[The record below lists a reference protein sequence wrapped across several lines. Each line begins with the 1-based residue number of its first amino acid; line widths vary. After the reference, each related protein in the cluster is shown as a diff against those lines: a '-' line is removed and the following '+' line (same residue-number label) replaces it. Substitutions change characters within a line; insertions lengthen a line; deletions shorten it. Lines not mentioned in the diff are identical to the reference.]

1 MGSARAV
8 SYTHLNRDQALAVR
22 QSISLGLLLCSSA
35 PDYFI
40 RIRPGIRTVID
51 KDPVDTV
58 HISSI
63 RQFIQSRRL
72 TFRIHD
78 FHNIL
83 AWVSVSYTHLDVY
96 KRQSAK

>member
-1 MGSARAV
+1 MFV
-8 SYTHLNRDQALAVR
+8 LYFFTEKYQKLLCNRDQALAVR
-22 QSISLGLLLCSSA
+22 QSISLGLLLGSSA

-63 RQFIQSRRL
+63 RQFIQKLHRGRKEAAQSL
-72 TFRIHD
+72 IE
-78 FHNIL
+78 L
-83 AWVSVSYTHLDVY
+83 SVI
-96 KRQSAK
+96 